1 NLPTKLVVNQVGA
14 SAPAVKKL
22 GDLTS
27 SCPGLAH
34 LEKPAAFR
42 SPGQGAVSQETGDP
56 FGYFIHYAQ
65 FAAVIGLLPHLLPVP
80 ALDAEAHPPEPC
92 LADTHAIARRNGKAI
107 TMGFGLELGFIGS
120 GELPARYQLCAVP
133 FADVVM
139 GLGAQR
145 EIGGQVTLEGETLG
159 EQTAQ
164 GAAGA
169 KRKGQ

>member
-1 NLPTKLVVNQVGA
+1 V
-14 SAPAVKKL
+14 APA
-22 GDLTS
+22 GT
-27 SCPGLAH
+27 
-34 LEKPAAFR
+34 F
-42 SPGQGAVSQETGDP
+42 
-56 FGYFIHYAQ
+56 HYPQ
-65 FAAVIGLLPHLLPVP
+65 FAVVIGLLPELFTVA
-80 ALDAEAHPPEPC
+80 ALDEESHPPEPC
-92 LADTHAIARRNGKAI
+92 LADTHAIARRNGKGI
-107 TMGFGLELGFIGS
+107 TMGFGLELGLIGS
-120 GELPARYQLCAVP
+120 GKLPARYQLSAVP